1 MFYRRR
7 RFRYDHTFFLF
18 SFLLLSACKEPVK
31 VSFLLTN
38 DIHGHLEGET
48 MKDGVQIGGMSV
60 LGSIVD
66 EIKNHE
72 EYQKNKAALF
82 VLDSGDQFQ
91 GTLMSNFN
99 EGQTVIEAMNEVGYD
114 AAVPGNHDY
123 DFGPL
128 GWLYDK
134 VTPGKTSE
142 NPREVIENLSQ
153 VANFPLLS
161 ANTYLKNSVHFA
173 GSKTILDLDSQC
185 KLKSASTAEK
195 LDFDQAD
202 HPSFLKPYAIFK
214 KAGVRVALIGLD
226 HHSTASTTTVEN
238 VADLCFRD
246 EVETYLEIRKSL
258 EGKAD
263 VFVLMIHNGNSDR
276 NSEASD
282 IVKQINE
289 QYPDAVHLAAAGHT
303 HFIHNAEVNGVRVIQ
318 NGANNQHFG
327 RVDLIYDPNTKKVF
341 PNVTKSKAGIP
352 ISATTCEEE
361 NNPFCDEL
369 QLPLEPKI
377 DIELLIQDA
386 KKWVEPIATRILG
399 EASEKIY
406 RSRTDESPMS
416 NALTDALREAGQTQI
431 ALMNTGGIRADLD
444 PGTITYEKIF
454 EVIPFSNMAVVMN
467 SLEWRTLKKVLAKSI
482 TTCGRFGALMQS
494 GLRIQFSRN
503 CSKDS
508 DLDPSAKLIRVETK
522 DGKIIYDQ
530 NTGFEIAETETFSV
544 TTLDFLA
551 SGGSG
556 FNDLSEAKVSSVLGI
571 ARELIA
577 DTMEKTKPRLTKRI
591 DGRFVNIA
599 KKP

>member
-1 MFYRRR
+1 MIFNRSSAFPVRS
-7 RFRYDHTFFLF
+7 FALIALSLF
-18 SFLLLSACKEPVK
+18 SACKEPVK
-31 VSFLLTN
+31 VSFILTN

-60 LGSIVD
+60 LGSIVN

-72 EYQKNKAALF
+72 EYQKSKAALF

-91 GTLMSNFN
+91 GTLTSNYN
-99 EGQTVIEAMNEVGYD
+99 EGQAVIESMNAVGYD

-123 DFGPL
+123 DFGPT

-134 VTPGKTSE
+134 VTKNQTSD

-153 VANFPLLS
+153 TANFPLLS
-161 ANTYLKNSVHFA
+161 ANTYLKNSIHLN
-173 GSKTILDLDSQC
+173 GSRSTIELDSQC
-185 KLKSASTAEK
+185 RLKSATPAQK
-195 LDFDQAD
+195 LDFQNAE
-202 HPSFLKPYAIFK
+202 HPSFLKPYVILK

-226 HHSTASTTTVEN
+226 NHATASTTTIEN

-263 VFVLMIHNGNSDR
+263 VFVLMMHNGNSDR
-276 NSEASD
+276 NAEASE
-282 IVKQINE
+282 IVKEINE
-289 QYPDAVHLAAAGHT
+289 QYPNGVHLAAAGHT
-303 HFIHNAEVNGVRVIQ
+303 HFIHNADVNGVRVIQ

-327 RVDLIYDPNTKKVF
+327 RVDLIFDPNTKKVF
-341 PNVTKSKAGIP
+341 PNVTQSKAGIP

-361 NNPFCDEL
+361 NNPFCKEL
-369 QLPLEPKI
+369 DLPLEPNV
-377 DIELLIQDA
+377 DIELIIQDA
-386 KKWVEPIATRILG
+386 KKLVEPIANRVLG
-399 EASEKIY
+399 EASDKIY

-416 NALTDALREAGQTQI
+416 NALTDALRDAGQTQI
-431 ALMNTGGIRADLD
+431 ALMNTGGIRSDFDA
-444 PGTITYEKIF
+444 GTITYEKLF
-454 EVIPFSNMAVVMN
+454 EVLPFSNMAVVMK
-467 SLEWRTLKKVLAKSI
+467 SMEWKTLKKVLSKSV

-494 GLRIQFSRN
+494 GLKIQFIRN

-508 DLDPSAKLIRVETK
+508 DLDPVARLVRVETVG
-522 DGKIIYDQ
+522 GKTLYDE

-556 FNDLSEAKVSSVLGI
+556 FGDLSEAKVSSVLGI
-571 ARELIA
+571 AREMIA
-577 DTMEKTKPRLTKRI
+577 DSMEKAKPKLLKKT
-591 DGRFVNIA
+591 DSRFVNIA
-599 KKP
+599 KIQ